1 MTPSLNPGER
11 EQWLVSRPI
20 PSWLISVLL
29 ELFSHP
35 PFLPR
40 LSPLCQS
47 GGSRRKR
54 TSHSCLGSHPL
65 SFLLPKSIFSVP
77 IPLMAGRSSSSTLT
91 SVIQLLKWGKRE
103 LLVLTH
109 RWGNVIVV
117 VLLNNV
123 VKKTHAHK
131 FKAGFY
137 KWEQQQHHT
146 SSHHLDVRWRL
157 NLSRRFP
164 LLAAFRGHT
173 QHFHGLFSFLTTA
186 GQVSLCLFVF

>member
-20 PSWLISVLL
+20 PSWLIPVLL
-29 ELFSHP
+29 ELFSRL
-35 PFLPR
+35 PFLSR

-117 VLLNNV
+117 VLFNNV
-123 VKKTHAHK
+123 VKNTHTHK
-131 FKAGFY
+131 FKTVFY
-137 KWEQQQHHT
+137 ERKQQHHT

-157 NLSRRFP
+157 KLSRRFP
-164 LLAAFRGHT
+164 LLAVFRGHT

-186 GQVSLCLFVF
+186 GHVSLCLLVF